1 MTHLSKNETDISRL
15 LRHRLESIGTE
26 MNEFGVDVEK
36 FSIDVDVGLNNL
48 VNNMGL
54 LQKNLN
60 RVQGDR
66 TPTIRSSRKV
76 DAES

>member
-1 MTHLSKNETDISRL
+1 MSKNETDISRL

-26 MNEFGVDVEK
+26 MDEFSGDVEK
-36 FSIDVDVGLNNL
+36 FSIDVDLGLQNL
-48 VNNMGL
+48 VTNMGL

-66 TPTIRSSRKV
+66 AAGSTFKSSRKA
-76 DAES
+76 DADS